1 MTQNLISDIFTCRKK
16 KVRYLENGST
26 WYKDYPMTIQI
37 FNVWD
42 KNGKAKMIPT
52 KKWTKR
58 DETCQKIV
66 SYQTNEKHTQ
76 NIGMVLERL
85 LVIDIDVNHGNSVD
99 GRKTFSEWVK
109 LQNSEKQSEIQ
120 SDIVNTVRVNTPS
133 GGTHIYFILPEDMDS
148 FEGQRSVGAMEG
160 VDLLTGKN
168 SYIPAPN
175 SERGDGFYS
184 LHHSSGE
191 YIKQAPQWV
200 LDLFKNNTKNNNER
214 KIKWADSI
222 SDMSI
227 MDVEPKLSDIND
239 YEVWGKMNEIIT
251 DSFSGFGK
259 GTRNDSMTS
268 HIGKL
273 ISQVKKRE
281 LTMDNAMKLAK
292 MTAKNCEP
300 SMSEKELLTIWNS
313 ILKYES

>member
-1 MTQNLISDIFTCRKK
+1 M
-16 KVRYLENGST
+16 ENERT
-26 WYKDYPMTIQI
+26 WYKDYPMTIQL
-37 FNVWD
+37 FSARD

-52 KKWTKR
+52 KRWTKR

-66 SYQTNEKHTQ
+66 SYQTNEKYTH

-109 LQNSEKQSEIQ
+109 AQDDEKQLEIQ
-120 SDIVNTVRVNTPS
+120 LDIVNTVRVNTPS
-133 GGTHIYFILPEDMDS
+133 GGAHIYFILPNDMDS

-168 SYIPAPN
+168 SYVPAPN
-175 SERGDGFYS
+175 SERADGSYR

-191 YIKQAPQWV
+191 NIKEAPQWV
-200 LDLFKNNTKNNNER
+200 LDLFQNSTKNNSER
-214 KIKWADSI
+214 KIKMAESI
-222 SDMSI
+222 SNMSI

-239 YEVWGKMNEIIT
+239 YEVLGKMNEIIT
-251 DSFSGFGK
+251 DSFTGFGK
-259 GTRNDSMTS
+259 GTRNENMTS

-281 LTMDNAMKLAK
+281 LTMENAIKLAK

-300 SMSEKELLTIWNS
+300 SMSEKELSTIWNS